1 MSVISRVV
9 TKVNLLF
16 MSEYS
21 LLIEIER
28 KVVIQA
34 VTVKC
39 DRANKRECVCRN
51 VSVPPSDLMVAGTA
65 LCRLI
70 IQFNER
76 LASPRCVDLR
86 PRRA

>member
-1 MSVISRVV
+1 MSVISRLV

-28 KVVIQA
+28 KVVTQA

-39 DRANKRECVCRN
+39 DRANKRENVC
-51 VSVPPSDLMVAGTA
+51 AGM
-65 LCRLI
+65 C
-70 IQFNER
+70 QF
-76 LASPRCVDLR
+76 R
-86 PRRA
+86 PQT